1 MNDSKNQAKFAMAGQ
16 FCTHELEELSQLI
29 RLHGTFLL
37 IFCVFYFIFSSI
49 AVLGNLLVIRAI
61 WKTSSMPSNMKKLFL
76 SLTFSDLAVGMFA
89 QFIYGVIIAVML
101 RMAENGN
108 FIFEILCPAILNAA
122 SFSSYLLASAS
133 FLAITTIAV
142 DRFLAI
148 SLHLRYQEL
157 VTPNRVISVLMSLWF
172 TSAIIASMM
181 ISFPQNNILV
191 ATITELAGVFLTT
204 VAYIRIYKVIRHH
217 QNQIQSQLLLQNNA
231 QAMELLREKKSSV
244 NALFV
249 HIVFLACYL
258 PYLCYAILVLTNCIP
273 NSFLP
278 IAEKVSELLV
288 FLNSS
293 LNPFIYCWRYREIRE
308 IVKKTVKKIFRSND
322 TGT

>member
-1 MNDSKNQAKFAMAGQ
+1 MADQ

-37 IFCVFYFIFSSI
+37 IFCVFYFIFSLI
-49 AVLGNLLVIRAI
+49 AVLGNLLVIRAV

-76 SLTFSDLAVGMFA
+76 SLALSDLAVGMLA
-89 QFIYGVIIAVML
+89 QLIYGVIFAVML
-101 RMAENGN
+101 RMAANGN
-108 FIFEILCPAILNAA
+108 FRFEIFCPAILNAA

-133 FLAITTIAV
+133 FLTITTIAV
-142 DRFLAI
+142 DRFLAV

-157 VTPNRVISVLMSLWF
+157 VTPKRVISVLACLWF

-181 ISFPQNNILV
+181 ISFPHHNILV
-191 ATITELAGVFLTT
+191 ATITELAGLFLTT

-217 QNQIQSQLLLQNNA
+217 QNQIQSQLHLQNYA

-244 NALFV
+244 NALFL

-273 NSFLP
+273 NSFLSV
-278 IAEKVSELLV
+278 AEKVSELLV

-293 LNPFIYCWRYREIRE
+293 LNPFIYFWRYREIRE

-322 TGT
+322 TGV

>member
-29 RLHGTFLL
+29 RPHGTFLL

-61 WKTSSMPSNMKKLFL
+61 WKASSMPSNMKKLFL

-133 FLAITTIAV
+133 FLTITTIAV

-157 VTPNRVISVLMSLWF
+157 VTPNRVISVLVSLWF

-181 ISFPQNNILV
+181 ISFP
-191 ATITELAGVFLTT
+191 
-204 VAYIRIYKVIRHH
+204 
-217 QNQIQSQLLLQNNA
+217 
-231 QAMELLREKKSSV
+231 
-244 NALFV
+244 
-249 HIVFLACYL
+249 
-258 PYLCYAILVLTNCIP
+258 
-273 NSFLP
+273 
-278 IAEKVSELLV
+278 
-288 FLNSS
+288 
-293 LNPFIYCWRYREIRE
+293 
-308 IVKKTVKKIFRSND
+308 
-322 TGT
+322 